1 VFAYRPI
8 LSWTA
13 EQVFD
18 YHRKHGVEWNPL
30 YELGMGRVGCM
41 PCVNANKSELR
52 AIAGQFP
59 EVIERIAQW
68 EKLVSETTKLGSS
81 TFFCATNDS
90 TVKSDDDINYETHG
104 IRRIADW
111 ANTTRGGRQRDLIA
125 TDFDDGAACRSV
137 YGLCE

>member
-1 VFAYRPI
+1 
-8 LSWTA
+8 
-13 EQVFD
+13 
-18 YHRKHGVEWNPL
+18 
-30 YELGMGRVGCM
+30 M

-59 EVIERIAQW
+59 EVIDRIEQW
-68 EKLVSETTKLGSS
+68 ESLVSETSKRQSS
-81 TFFCATNDS
+81 TFFPAVNDS
-90 TVKSDDDINYETHG
+90 TVKSDDDISHETHG